1 MDILVINL
9 LDNLLTPFRQVYFG
23 LLACGFLLLMAFLS
37 AVRMRKETAEILEEL
52 EKANKIL
59 EEIKD
64 PLEFTNKFYLIDS
77 QLRENNRISR
87 SWEEFTKT
95 LLPPLD
101 AIDEPEYRVYR
112 SAKRPSDYFD
122 IDHLNSKIKPIVDG
136 ESLIGIGLVLT
147 FFGLVAAL
155 VHAGLKIGNTA
166 DSNDVMEAIR
176 ALLSTAG
183 AKFFASIGGV
193 AGSLIQTIYMNRL
206 KHQVDDQL
214 KIFNDRLE
222 SLLTFASLERIAAD
236 QYGHAKRQTARLE
249 EMGTEIT
256 LAIGQ
261 RIEAVMLQMPDL
273 MGKAMDPITQQLS
286 TMTDSLSKSSTEAL
300 KEMVTDFRGQLQGAG
315 ESTMNQVV
323 TQLNTLSTT
332 LNDTVGSLAQSNHEI
347 TSGIQTVMLALTETT
362 KKFDSSVQA
371 SADAASS
378 QLTASSAAL
387 TSGLESVLRDL
398 STQQTS
404 ANNAMSSLVDRLDT
418 ASRDAATSLKNSS
431 DEAGANVASGI
442 SEAMKVVLEQAKSA
456 SKDVSD
462 SVGAG
467 IGDLVTA
474 LGRVNQEIDRHNQ
487 SLQLANAKL
496 QDTASAMGG
505 AAEAVRS
512 STQPLSQVSIQ
523 LTAASD
529 AIRKS
534 VSDTF
539 AQVERLVNTTDSAS
553 KGISTAITQLAEN
566 WERQAG
572 QLSSADTEL
581 ESAFE
586 AITDNLTKSLDTLQ
600 RFTSDVDAKLGAALN
615 NLASIVQELSD
626 ALEDSNIRR
635 N

>member
-1 MDILVINL
+1 MDTLVINL
-9 LDNLLTPFRQVYFG
+9 LDNLLIPFRQVYFG
-23 LLACGFLLLMAFLS
+23 LLACGLLLFVALLS
-37 AVRMRKETAEILEEL
+37 AVRMKRETSQILEGL
-52 EKANKIL
+52 EQANKTL
-59 EEIKD
+59 EQVND
-64 PLEFTNKFYLIDS
+64 PLEFTEKFYLIDA
-77 QLRENNRISR
+77 QLKENKRISR
-87 SWEEFTKT
+87 SWEEFSKT

-112 SAKRPSDYFD
+112 AAKRPSDYFD
-122 IDHLNSKIKPIVDG
+122 IDHLNSKIKPIIDG

-176 ALLSTAG
+176 GLLSTAG

-222 SLLTFASLERIAAD
+222 GLLTFASLERIAAD

-261 RIEAVMLQMPDL
+261 RIEAAMLQMPDL

-332 LNDTVGSLAQSNHEI
+332 LNDTVGSLAQSNHKI

-378 QLTASSAAL
+378 QLSASSAAL

-398 STQQTS
+398 SSQQAN

-418 ASRDAATSLKNSS
+418 ASKDAATSLKNSS
-431 DEAGANVASGI
+431 DEASANVASGI

-456 SKDVSD
+456 SKDVTD

-467 IGDLVTA
+467 IGDLVSA

-539 AQVERLVNTTDSAS
+539 AQVERLVITTDSAS

-572 QLSSADTEL
+572 QLSSADKEL

-586 AITDNLTKSLDTLQ
+586 AITDNLTQSLDTLQ
-600 RFTSDVDAKLGAALN
+600 RFTSDIDVKLGAALN
-615 NLASIVQELSD
+615 SLASIVQELSD
-626 ALEDSNIRR
+626 ALEDSNTRR
-635 N
+635 S

>member
-1 MDILVINL
+1 MASIFITL
-9 LDNLLTPFRQVYFG
+9 LDNILTPFREVYFG
-23 LLACGFLLLMAFLS
+23 LLACGFLIGLAIFS
-37 AVRMRKETAEILEEL
+37 VARMRKEAKLIVGEL
-52 EKANKIL
+52 EKAIQTLNSTKN
-59 EEIKD
+59 
-64 PLEFTNKFYLIDS
+64 PQEFSEKFHIIDG
-77 QLRENNRISR
+77 QLRANKYISR
-87 SWEEFTKT
+87 SWEEFSKT
-95 LLPPLD
+95 LLPPLEF
-101 AIDEPEYRVYR
+101 IDEPEYRVYR
-112 SAKRPSDYFD
+112 TSKRPSDYFD
-122 IDHLNSKIKPIVDG
+122 IDHINSKIKPIVDG
-136 ESLIGIGLVLT
+136 ESLIGLGLVLT

-155 VHAGLKIGNTA
+155 IHAGLKIGSTA

-193 AGSLIQTIYMNRL
+193 AGSLIQTILMNRL
-206 KHQVDDQL
+206 KHGVEEKLKTFNDQL
-214 KIFNDRLE
+214 E
-222 SLLTFASLERIAAD
+222 GLLTFASLERIAAD

-261 RIEAVMLQMPDL
+261 RIETAMLQMPDL

-300 KEMVTDFRGQLQGAG
+300 REMVTDFRGQLQGAG

-398 STQQTS
+398 SSQQAS

-418 ASRDAATSLKNSS
+418 ASKDAAASLKNSS
-431 DEAGANVASGI
+431 DEASANVASGI

-487 SLQLANAKL
+487 SLQLANSKL

-505 AAEAVRS
+505 AAEAVRL

-539 AQVERLVNTTDSAS
+539 SQVERLVNTTDSAS
-553 KGISTAITQLAEN
+553 KGISTAITQLAES

-586 AITDNLTKSLDTLQ
+586 AITDNLTQSLDTLQ
-600 RFTSDVDAKLGAALN
+600 RFTSDIDVKLGAALN

-626 ALEDSNIRR
+626 ALEDSNTRR
-635 N
+635 S

>member
-1 MDILVINL
+1 MDTLVITL
-9 LDNLLTPFRQVYFG
+9 LDNLLIPFRQVYFG
-23 LLACGFLLLMAFLS
+23 LAACGLLLLIAFLS
-37 AVRMRKETAEILEEL
+37 VSRMKKETAEILREL
-52 EKANKIL
+52 EEANKTLL
-59 EEIKD
+59 EVKD
-64 PLEFTNKFYLIDS
+64 PLEFTEKFFLIDG
-77 QLRENNRISR
+77 QLKSNQRISR

-95 LLPPLD
+95 LLPPLES
-101 AIDEPEYRVYR
+101 IDEPEYRVYR
-112 SAKRPSDYFD
+112 AAKRPSDYFD
-122 IDHLNSKIKPIVDG
+122 IDHINSKIKPVIDS

-193 AGSLIQTIYMNRL
+193 AGSLIQTIFMNRC
-206 KHQVDDQL
+206 KHQVEDQL

-222 SLLTFASLERIAAD
+222 GLLTFASLERIAAD

-261 RIEAVMLQMPDL
+261 KIESAMLQMPEL
-273 MGKAMDPITQQLS
+273 MGKAMDPITEQLS
-286 TMTDSLSKSSTEAL
+286 TMTESLSKSSTDAL

-371 SADAASS
+371 SANAASS
-378 QLTASSAAL
+378 QLTASSEAL
-387 TSGLESVLRDL
+387 TTGLESVLKDL
-398 STQQTS
+398 SSQQAASNS
-404 ANNAMSSLVDRLDT
+404 AMASLVDRLDS
-418 ASRDAATSLKNSS
+418 ASKDAATSLKNSS
-431 DEAGANVASGI
+431 EEATANVASGI
-442 SEAMKVVLEQAKSA
+442 TDAMKVVLEQAKSA

-462 SVGAG
+462 SVGVG
-467 IGDLVTA
+467 IGELVAA
-474 LGRVNQEIDRHNQ
+474 LSRVNQEIDRHNQ
-487 SLQLANAKL
+487 SLQLANTKL

-539 AQVERLVNTTDSAS
+539 TQVERLVTTTDSAS

-586 AITDNLTKSLDTLQ
+586 AITDNLTQSLDTLQ
-600 RFTSDVDAKLGAALN
+600 RFTSDIDVKLGAALN

-626 ALEDSNIRR
+626 ALEDSNTRR